1 LCRLEGWS
9 TFASVKPLID
19 KSMKPVFKVLLMAFA
34 YLVAFVLGSLTGL
47 IHPMCYAYV
56 GALLPLLFAFIYLY
70 TSTFIRSFGVATA
83 LNGVL
88 LFLLLIAGEADW
100 ALVIGFI
107 ILTALAEIIR
117 GRQGYDT
124 LKGIRLSFL
133 PFAYSFFAYTA
144 HWWTDTQGSL
154 AAAVEE
160 MPAGY
165 DQLMIP
171 VIENIPVLI
180 IVLIITLPVAML
192 AIRLAERSMKKQ
204 LESFK

>member
-1 LCRLEGWS
+1 
-9 TFASVKPLID
+9 
-19 KSMKPVFKVLLMAFA
+19 MKPAFKVLLMAFA

-70 TSTFIRSFGVATA
+70 TSTFVRSFGVATT
-83 LNGVL
+83 LNGI
-88 LFLLLIAGEADW
+88 LLLLLIIAGEADW
-100 ALVIGFI
+100 ALVVGFI
-107 ILTALAEIIR
+107 ILSALSETIR
-117 GRQGYDT
+117 CRQGYDT
-124 LKGIRLSFL
+124 IKGIRLSFL

-171 VIENIPVLI
+171 VIENIPMLIVVL
-180 IVLIITLPVAML
+180 LITLPVAIL

>member
-1 LCRLEGWS
+1 
-9 TFASVKPLID
+9 
-19 KSMKPVFKVLLMAFA
+19 MKPSLKVLLMAIA

-70 TSTFIRSFGVATA
+70 TSTVMRSFGVATT
-83 LNGVL
+83 LNGIL
-88 LFLLLIAGEADW
+88 LILLLIAGEADW

-107 ILTALAEIIR
+107 ILTTLSEIIR
-117 GRQGYDT
+117 CRQGYDT
-124 LKGIRLSFL
+124 IKGIRLSFL
-133 PFAYSFFAYTA
+133 PFTYSFFAYTA

-165 DQLMIP
+165 DALMRP
-171 VIENIPVLI
+171 VIENIPLLIVVLLLTI
-180 IVLIITLPVAML
+180 PVAILSM
-192 AIRLAERSMKKQ
+192 RLAMRVLKKQ
-204 LESFK
+204 AAVLK